1 MVVLIDS
8 ASGCAEPVAESKWR
22 GFGIKDYLRRWHAAT
37 RTRTVLKMR
46 PLTLALLLAAIP
58 AAANAQAKPPEKV
71 DFIGSAQSP
80 ISASVAIPEG
90 AAWVWTAGTVPS
102 PADRSAPAGSAARY
116 GDTKTQALSALA
128 EIENRLKARGLSMK
142 DVVFLRC
149 YLVADKHK
157 GGVVDY
163 AGWNA
168 AYGEYFNN
176 ANNPTKPTRTT
187 LAIAGLAN
195 ADLLVEIEAVAVYPK
210 S

>member
-1 MVVLIDS
+1 
-8 ASGCAEPVAESKWR
+8 
-22 GFGIKDYLRRWHAAT
+22 
-37 RTRTVLKMR
+37 MR
-46 PLTLALLLAAIP
+46 LLPLALLLATMP
-58 AAANAQAKPPEKV
+58 AAAYAQAKPPEKV

-102 PADRSAPAGSAARY
+102 VADRNAPAGSPARY
-116 GDTKTQALSALA
+116 GDTRTQALSALA
-128 EIENRLKARGLSMK
+128 EVENRLKARGLSMK

-149 YLVADKHK
+149 YLVADKNK
-157 GGVVDY
+157 GGAVDY

-176 ANNPTKPTRTT
+176 ANNPTKPARST
-187 LAIAGLAN
+187 LAVAGLVN